1 MPDPKFIT
9 TARGRN
15 HAKSMLD
22 MAQTRDDWFSE
33 VLPVNVTN
41 AMSEAAVEQQRLEY
55 TGIFGKE
62 AADALIDQE
71 YYCSFEAAILGAY
84 WGKEMLLAEQQG
96 RICDVPINWDLPVQ
110 TAWDIGVDDAMA
122 IWCFRALIRVR
133 RRG

>member
-1 MPDPKFIT
+1 VDEAKNGGWALFIT

-22 MAQTRDDWFSE
+22 MAQTRPDWFSE
-33 VLPVNVTN
+33 VLPVNVTG
-41 AMSEAAVEQQRLEY
+41 AMSEEAVEQQRVEY
-55 TGIFGKE
+55 MGIFGKE

-96 RICDVPINWDLPVQ
+96 P
-110 TAWDIGVDDAMA
+110 TARAM
-122 IWCFRALIRVR
+122 
-133 RRG
+133 

>member
-1 MPDPKFIT
+1 MTENDGWALFIT

-41 AMSEAAVEQQRLEY
+41 AMSEEAVEQQRLEY

-84 WGKEMLLAEQQG
+84 WGKEMPLAEQQG
-96 RICDVPINWDLPVQ
+96 RICDVPSEHWP
-110 TAWDIGVDDAMA
+110 AGSH
-122 IWCFRALIRVR
+122 RVGHWR
-133 RRG
+133 